1 MGRMFQGLFEADG
14 LRGLIAGRR
23 TELTDEALVA
33 QSDVVIVTVP
43 IRSTVETIRR
53 IAPVFGPVQ
62 LFSDF
67 TSIKQDPVAEMMASK
82 ASVIG
87 CHPIFGPMPDP
98 AGQNV
103 VLCPER
109 PGPFLN
115 WYRNWFEAH
124 GMNVR
129 LMSPAAH
136 DDAMAVIQG
145 LTHVINIAFAGTMQS
160 RQVPLEELLA
170 ICSPVYRVF
179 FSVMCRILSGDPAL
193 YGEIQVVNRGS
204 RAVVESFLE
213 NGKEL
218 LELVGRE
225 DMEGFQQRFKEAA
238 AYLGEYRQVARE
250 ESDFL
255 VEQLKRYADAKLGAP
270 PKSAK
275 K

>member
-14 LRGLIAGRR
+14 FRVLIAGRQ
-23 TELTDEALVA
+23 TELTYEALVA
-33 QSDVVIVTVP
+33 HSDVVIVTVP
-43 IRSTVETIRR
+43 IRSTVETIGR
-53 IAPVFGPVQ
+53 IAPVFKPAQ

-67 TSIKQDPVAEMMASK
+67 TSIKQAPVAAMMASK

-87 CHPIFGPMPDP
+87 CHPIFGPMADP

-124 GMNVR
+124 GMKVR

-136 DDAMAVIQG
+136 DDAMAIIQG
-145 LTHVINIAFAGTMQS
+145 LTHFINIAFAGTLRS
-160 RQVPLEELLA
+160 RQAPLEEILA
-170 ICSPVYRVF
+170 ICSPVYRLF
-179 FSVMCRILSGDPAL
+179 FSVLCRILSGDPAL
-193 YGEIQVVNRGS
+193 YGEIQVLNRGS

-213 NGKEL
+213 NGTEL
-218 LELVGRE
+218 LEMVSRE

-255 VEQLKRYADAKLGAP
+255 VEQLKRYADAESRELP
-270 PKSAK
+270 ESAEN
-275 K
+275 